1 MGLAERFA
9 REDAEAEIADALAA
23 VIGDEVAHEVIA
35 YRKRMGKR
43 FHLTPR
49 AARML
54 AKKLA
59 ACPDPVGAA
68 DEMML
73 RGWQSVEYDWL
84 PAHRRQK
91 AHQPTGIMGAA
102 YDLMENGYGS
112 RNAGD
117 NLALEFTSSVARH

>member
-1 MGLAERFA
+1 MGLEHKHAVL
-9 REDAEAEIADALAA
+9 DALMTA
-23 VIGDEVAHEVIA
+23 VDEETALEIID

-49 AARML
+49 AAGML
-54 AKKLA
+54 ARKLA

-91 AHQPTGIMGAA
+91 AQQPRGIFGAA
-102 YDLMENGYGS
+102 LELMEERHEPSARGS
-112 RNAGD
+112 FD
-117 NLALEFTSSVARH
+117 ALEFSSHGARH

>member
-1 MGLAERFA
+1 MSLAHKH
-9 REDAEAEIADALAA
+9 EILDALMTA
-23 VIGDEVAHEVIA
+23 VDEETALEIID

-43 FHLTPR
+43 FILTPR

-54 AKKLA
+54 AKKLN

-91 AHQPTGIMGAA
+91 AQQPNGIIGAA
-102 YDLMENGYGS
+102 FDLMENGYGP

-117 NLALEFTSSVARH
+117 SLALEFTPSISRH

>member
-1 MGLAERFA
+1 MSLEHTHAVLDALMKAVDEDTA
-9 REDAEAEIADALAA
+9 REIID
-23 VIGDEVAHEVIA
+23 

-43 FHLTPR
+43 FILTPR
-49 AARML
+49 AAKML

-84 PAHRRQK
+84 PAHRRK
-91 AHQPTGIMGAA
+91 ARTTGIMGAA
-102 YDLMENGYGS
+102 YDLMENAYGQGSESHQPAFELTSAIS
-112 RNAGD
+112 R
-117 NLALEFTSSVARH
+117 H

>member
-1 MGLAERFA
+1 MSLEHKH
-9 REDAEAEIADALAA
+9 EVLDALMTA
-23 VIGDEVAHEVIA
+23 VDEETALEIID

-43 FHLTPR
+43 FILTAR

-84 PAHRRQK
+84 PAHRCQQAQHSR
-91 AHQPTGIMGAA
+91 GIMGAA
-102 YDLMENGYGS
+102 FNLLENAYGT
-112 RNAGD
+112 
-117 NLALEFTSSVARH
+117 TSPTGS

>member
-1 MGLAERFA
+1 MSLEHKHA
-9 REDAEAEIADALAA
+9 ILDALMTA
-23 VIGDEVAHEVIA
+23 VDEETALEIID

-49 AARML
+49 AAGML
-54 AKKLA
+54 ARKLA

-84 PAHRRQK
+84 PAHRRQ
-91 AHQPTGIMGAA
+91 AQQNRPGIMGAA
-102 YDLMENGYGS
+102 QRMIEAQNGRENRS
-112 RNAGD
+112 RD
-117 NLALEFTSSVARH
+117 FALLQQLPPITSH